1 MLKSFHSSPQQREPN
16 LALDHYTP
24 ISLDDMG
31 RVALLNRTDTKYV
44 LSLDTLREIMPQLTE
59 SYATLEVQGKRM
71 SHYRTLYFDS
81 PEFELFRRHHAGMLN
96 RYKVRSR
103 EYVDSQLAFLE
114 VKHKTNKGRTIKQ
127 RIQTSALADEIEK
140 ETAEFL
146 QTAYPFNPAN
156 LEPKLWVEYDRITLV
171 SPARKERVTIDL
183 NLSFSWEE
191 AAVALPHLAII
202 EVKQD
207 SFSPQS
213 DVARLLRRYS
223 VRPTGFSKYCIGS
236 SLLYPELK
244 QNNFKS
250 KLRLVEKLA
259 QGKPYAY
266 LH

>member
-1 MLKSFHSSPQQREPN
+1 
-16 LALDHYTP
+16 
-24 ISLDDMG
+24 
-31 RVALLNRTDTKYV
+31 
-44 LSLDTLREIMPQLTE
+44 
-59 SYATLEVQGKRM
+59 M

-171 SPARKERVTIDL
+171 SPARHNR
-183 NLSFSWEE
+183 S
-191 AAVALPHLAII
+191 
-202 EVKQD
+202 
-207 SFSPQS
+207 QS
-213 DVARLLRRYS
+213 
-223 VRPTGFSKYCIGS
+223 
-236 SLLYPELK
+236 
-244 QNNFKS
+244 
-250 KLRLVEKLA
+250 
-259 QGKPYAY
+259 
-266 LH
+266 